1 MNLIKMLV
9 RAAWPLLTSLL
20 DDLVS
25 GILSALSCPLS
36 SDWPRV
42 HTQLFQAHV
51 EIFTHGSILPPVA
64 LANQGTGWVRI
75 AAAKNGEFVSLA

>member
-36 SDWPRV
+36 SDWPRAY
-42 HTQLFQAHV
+42 TQLIPSCFP
-51 EIFTHGSILPPVA
+51 EILTHGSILPPVA
-64 LANQGTGWVRI
+64 LANQGTR
-75 AAAKNGEFVSLA
+75 